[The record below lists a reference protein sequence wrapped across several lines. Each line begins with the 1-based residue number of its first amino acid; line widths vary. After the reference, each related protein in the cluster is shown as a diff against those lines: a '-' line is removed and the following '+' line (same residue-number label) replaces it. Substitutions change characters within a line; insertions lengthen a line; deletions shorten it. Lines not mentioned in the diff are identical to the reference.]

1 MYVYIHVFFRG
12 TSVNFIVGFWFRSQK
27 KKRVRMKRMAAA
39 EWGEILQS
47 LSSTHT
53 GGKRR
58 GFKVMVI
65 APPPPLLS
73 TPQTLFPTYLYYA
86 QFLMEYVPPTSRF
99 LSQPLLGGF
108 LCASLKMDDYE

>member
-27 KKRVRMKRMAAA
+27 KKGVRMKRMAAA

-65 APPPPLLS
+65 APPHPSSLPLKR
-73 TPQTLFPTYLYYA
+73 Y
-86 QFLMEYVPPTSRF
+86 FLHIHSMPNF
-99 LSQPLLGGF
+99 
-108 LCASLKMDDYE
+108 